1 MSSTPPKVSVILPFY
16 NSVATLNRAI
26 QSIHEQDFED
36 FECFLVDN
44 NSSDGSKEVAED
56 WTRKDRRFFLIHEAR
71 QGVMFASNRGAQMSR
86 GDYLARMDSDDRA
99 YPQRLTLQVAFLDQ
113 NPDYGAVAGRVR
125 HVGDPLLTEG
135 FRRFVDWSNSLVSY
149 EEMYY
154 RRFIEA
160 PVVNP
165 TAMWRRETMEDHG
178 MYRSGDFPEDYE
190 MWLRWLDEGVKM
202 AKVPELVLDWHDS
215 DQRLTR
221 TDSIYSDRAFYEIKS
236 RYLAKWLKQYNRFSP
251 HVAIWGASRISR
263 RRARILEQHGIRIS
277 TYIDTKSSRQIEKE
291 VLYYKDLPRAGEY
304 FILTYIRQMNNRAK
318 IQTFLEER
326 GYEEGKSYLLV
337 S

>member
-44 NSSDGSKEVAED
+44 NSSDGSKEVAEG